1 MSPESAVN
9 GASSQ
14 PTRDDEPHSEVEQE
28 NKLRDEVAN
37 VAKRLSTSSASEN
50 GQPHVLNP
58 TPGSNLD
65 PSSPAFDARTWVKQF
80 NRLLESDPESA
91 PPRSLGVAFKKLGVF
106 AYGTAAEF
114 QKTTGNVLI
123 EAATYP
129 ARWFRGNRHGRR
141 VDILR
146 NFEGVVEKGEMLL
159 VLGPPGSGCSTLLKS
174 LAGETADLNVTPE
187 SYINFRGL
195 LLNVFFNVGEF
206 ANHVQDW
213 TLLVSVPRFVVTS
226 CTMTSLIP
234 TWRI

>member
-1 MSPESAVN
+1 MSPDSRVDEFAVS
-9 GASSQ
+9 GAFSQ
-14 PTRDDEPHSEVEQE
+14 SKRENTPHSEVEPE
-28 NKLRDEVAN
+28 NKLHNGVAN
-37 VAKRLSTSSASEN
+37 VAKRLSTSSASGN
-50 GQPHVLNP
+50 GQPHILNP

-65 PSSPAFDARTWVKQF
+65 PSSPAFDARTWVKEF

-91 PPRSLGVAFKKLGVF
+91 SPRSLGVAFKQLGIF

-123 EAATYP
+123 EAATYLGT
-129 ARWFRGNRHGRR
+129 WLRGDRHSGR

-174 LAGETADLNVTPE
+174 LAGETAGLNVTPE

-195 LLNVFFNVGEF
+195 LL
-206 ANHVQDW
+206 
-213 TLLVSVPRFVVTS
+213 SV
-226 CTMTSLIP
+226 IY
-234 TWRI
+234 I

>member
-1 MSPESAVN
+1 MSADPQADEYAVS

-14 PTRDDEPHSEVEQE
+14 STRDNVPHSEVEQE
-28 NKLRDEVAN
+28 NKLHNGVAN

-65 PSSPAFDARTWVKQF
+65 PSSPAFDARTWVKEF

-91 PPRSLGVAFKKLGVF
+91 TPRSLGVAFKQLGVF

-123 EAATYP
+123 EAATYLG
-129 ARWFRGNRHGRR
+129 RWLRGDRHGRR

-195 LLNVFFNVGEF
+195 LLSVF
-206 ANHVQDW
+206 
-213 TLLVSVPRFVVTS
+213 LYL
-226 CTMTSLIP
+226 
-234 TWRI
+234 RIR